1 MANNKIPFT
10 YTFLIWIGILLA
22 LYGAAIAV
30 LGLGGE
36 LIDFWIKFLGIEIHT
51 DQMGLAILT
60 IGALLSGTIA
70 IKIPKGTMVLG
81 EGGKKR
87 SFTEKVARKT
97 PFFAFVIIAGAIY
110 LLIKSF
116 S

>member
-10 YTFLIWIGILLA
+10 YTCVIWTGILLA
-22 LYGAAIAV
+22 LFGAYVAV
-30 LGLGGE
+30 FEPVLPIDIVFGGVP
-36 LIDFWIKFLGIEIHT
+36 IGSN
-51 DQMGLAILT
+51 QVGLAILS
-60 IGALLSGTIA
+60 IGASLACNVA

-87 SFTEKVARKT
+87 SFTEKVARKI
-97 PFFAFVIIAGAIY
+97 PFFAFIIIAGAIY
-110 LLIKSF
+110 FLIKSF

>member
-10 YTFLIWIGILLA
+10 YTCVIWTGILLA
-22 LYGAAIAV
+22 LFGAYVAV
-30 LGLGGE
+30 FEPVLPIPDLAFGGVP
-36 LIDFWIKFLGIEIHT
+36 IGSN
-51 DQMGLAILT
+51 QVGLAILS
-60 IGALLSGTIA
+60 IGASLAAKVA

-97 PFFAFVIIAGAIY
+97 PFFALVIIAGAIY

>member
-22 LYGAAIAV
+22 LFGAIIAV
-30 LGLGGE
+30 FRPGPPVGWNVVVGG
-36 LIDFWIKFLGIEIHT
+36 IPVGT
-51 DQMGLAILT
+51 DQVGLAILS
-60 IGALLSGTIA
+60 IGALLAGNVA
-70 IKIPKGTMVLG
+70 IKIPKGIMVLG

-97 PFFAFVIIAGAIY
+97 PFFAFIIIVGAIY
-110 LLIKSF
+110 FLIRPF
-116 S
+116 L

>member
-22 LYGAAIAV
+22 LSGAVIAV
-30 LGLGGE
+30 LDLGG
-36 LIDFWIKFLGIEIHT
+36 LIDFGGTIMGIEIYT
-51 DQMGLAILT
+51 NKMGLAILT
-60 IGALLSGTIA
+60 VGALLAGTVA
-70 IKIPKGTMVLG
+70 IKIPKGIMVLG

-87 SFTEKVARKT
+87 SFTEKVARKI

-110 LLIKSF
+110 FLIKSF